1 MSGNLPLIY
10 CIQEYEVNI
19 IMSEYYKFFQN
30 TKCEYFPCHKGVPEE
45 DFNCLF
51 CYCPLYALGKSC
63 GGNCEFLKN
72 GIKSCMNCNF
82 PHQRNNYDKII
93 ARFQDI
99 ARLAAASNQEDI
111 EHGKEA

>member
-1 MSGNLPLIY
+1 
-10 CIQEYEVNI
+10 
-19 IMSEYYKFFQN
+19 MSEYYKFFQN
-30 TKCEYFPCHKGVPEE
+30 KKCEYFPCHKGVPEE

-111 EHGKEA
+111 EHGKKA